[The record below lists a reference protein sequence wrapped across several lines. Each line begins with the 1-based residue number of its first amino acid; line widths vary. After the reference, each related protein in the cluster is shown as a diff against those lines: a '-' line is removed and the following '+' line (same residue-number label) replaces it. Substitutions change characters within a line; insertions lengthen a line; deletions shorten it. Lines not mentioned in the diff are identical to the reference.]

1 MKFIICQ
8 SILVYLSIAD
18 HGAGIGLVL
27 TGDVNLL
34 IVIRDDA
41 KIVNVY
47 FECFSGLTTKAR
59 E

>member
-8 SILVYLSIAD
+8 SILFYLSIAD

-34 IVIRDDA
+34 IVIRDEA
-41 KIVNVY
+41 KI
-47 FECFSGLTTKAR
+47 
-59 E
+59 